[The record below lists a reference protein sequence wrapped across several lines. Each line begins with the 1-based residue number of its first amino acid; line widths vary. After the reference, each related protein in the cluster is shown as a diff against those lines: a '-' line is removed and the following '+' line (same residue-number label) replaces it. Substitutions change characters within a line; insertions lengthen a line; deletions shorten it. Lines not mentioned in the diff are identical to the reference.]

1 MVQSTDNTI
10 TVTQESLNT
19 CLCTGSDRR
28 ERESVVQVK
37 HKSAQ
42 QFSLNIIFFFF
53 LSTMMDAILDQGM
66 CHSRGVLG
74 TVI

>member
-1 MVQSTDNTI
+1 MVQSRDNTI
-10 TVTQESLNT
+10 TVIRGSLNT

-42 QFSLNIIFFFF
+42 QFSLNIITFF